1 VPRGDPTPMPK
12 SAQVRKQLVALSIA
26 ASCGLLN
33 PASSLLRI
41 PRELV
46 ECAIAEADE
55 SLPAEERRRLLDLLS
70 HDPRVSVR
78 ARLVEAVVGLW
89 PEPRVEVQEV
99 LRKLSRDESP
109 DVRAAAGVALRSLV
123 ESVPPIARLELV
135 CRWAVAEATPERVAA
150 AVALRSHVPVLASDL
165 VLEQL
170 ALDRDATVRQA
181 ALDAI
186 TTRLHENPELY
197 RRLVRDL
204 SRDDDRGVQARA
216 LSALREDVGV

>member
-1 VPRGDPTPMPK
+1 MAKP
-12 SAQVRKQLVALSIA
+12 AQVLKQLVALSIA

-46 ECAIAEADE
+46 EGAMAEADE

-78 ARLVEAVVGLW
+78 ARLAEVAVSLW
-89 PEPRVEVQEV
+89 PEPRVEAQEV
-99 LRKLSRDESP
+99 LRKLSQDEAP
-109 DVRAAAGVALRSLV
+109 EVRAAAGVALRSLLS
-123 ESVPPIARLELV
+123 SVPPIARLELV
-135 CRWAVAEATPERVAA
+135 CRWAVAEASQERVAA
-150 AVALRSHVPVLASDL
+150 AAALRSQVPVFASDL

-170 ALDRDATVRQA
+170 ALDREPLVRRA
-181 ALDAI
+181 ALEAI
-186 TTRLHENPELY
+186 TARFHENPELY

-204 SRDDDRGVQARA
+204 SRDDDHTVQARA
-216 LSALREDVGV
+216 LSALQEDVNNV